1 MNSHK
6 LTIALLALVMVSLLF
21 SCSNKTPTQTIT
33 SLELVA
39 PVGDVQLTDNG
50 YALFGGKTYS
60 ATKDFET
67 RGYINNGQ
75 QYSKV
80 NAKVFAKD
88 ALDEAAKTVQVGDNF
103 RFDTGV
109 IYDVWA
115 EYSGLKSNV
124 IQVCTYEANVI
135 FKAEFD
141 VDTFKTDYTYSDLIK
156 LVKGAWYFTESGGL
170 KTLSDPKGPG
180 LNFVF
185 LNSESTGDYIV
196 LNDPEDN
203 ITKIG
208 SKNYDSL
215 IIYSNGYYPFMIAMD
230 EIKVYDPATDLD
242 SIALNTVRI
251 DWSGK
256 SLKGLAYAT
265 RFNGTTIA
273 RGISPFEDDTTK
285 LKAGHKITIAAD
297 GIETKIF
304 NEGKSVSFEFE
315 AKKTYKVTLSV
326 KVGENE
332 YSAYKNITF
341 SK

>member
-1 MNSHK
+1 MNRHK

-21 SCSNKTPTQTIT
+21 SCSNKTPSQTIT
-33 SLELVA
+33 SLELEA

-60 ATKDFET
+60 ATKDFEI

-75 QYSKV
+75 QYSYV

-135 FKAEFD
+135 FKAKFD
-141 VDTFKTDYTYSDLIK
+141 VDIFKTTYTYSDLIK
-156 LVKGAWYFTESGGL
+156 LVKEAWYFTESGGL
-170 KTLSDPKGPG
+170 KTLSGTGGPG

-185 LNSESTGDYIV
+185 VNSDPQVEDKILN
-196 LNDPEDN
+196 N
-203 ITKIG
+203 TKVTETIG

-215 IIYSNGYYPFMIAMD
+215 YIYSNDNYPFNIAMA
-230 EIKVYDPATDLD
+230 EIKVYDPEIDFD
-242 SIALNTVRI
+242 SIVLNSIRVDRTN
-251 DWSGK
+251 K
-256 SLKGLAYAT
+256 TLNGLVYAKKYQ
-265 RFNGTTIA
+265 GTTVDKN
-273 RGISPFEDDTTK
+273 ISPFISGTT
-285 LKAGHKITIAAD
+285 LKSGHKITISVD
-297 GIETKIF
+297 GIVKNTYEAEQEVDF
-304 NEGKSVSFEFE
+304 PFEGG
-315 AKKTYKVTLSV
+315 KTYTVTLTLTESG
-326 KVGENE
+326 KTA
-332 YSAYKNITF
+332 SKKITF
-341 SK
+341 

>member
-1 MNSHK
+1 MNKHK

-21 SCSNKTPTQTIT
+21 SCSNKTPSQTIT
-33 SLELVA
+33 SLEMEA

-60 ATKDFET
+60 ATKDFAT

-75 QYSKV
+75 QYSYV

-135 FKAEFD
+135 FKAKFD
-141 VDTFKTDYTYSDLIK
+141 VDTFKTTYTYSDLIK
-156 LVKGAWYFTESGGL
+156 LVKEAWYFTESGGL
-170 KTLSDPKGPG
+170 KTLSGTEGPG

-185 LNSESTGDYIV
+185 VNLESIDEDKI
-196 LNDPEDN
+196 LNDPKDSE
-203 ITKIG
+203 TTIG

-215 IIYSNGYYPFMIAMD
+215 YIYSNGKYPFNIAMD
-230 EIKVYDPATDLD
+230 EIKVYDPETDFD
-242 SIALNTVRI
+242 SIVLNSIHVDRTN
-251 DWSGK
+251 K
-256 SLKGLAYAT
+256 TLNGLVYAKKYL
-265 RFNGTTIA
+265 GTTVEKN
-273 RGISPFEDDTTK
+273 ISPFESDTTT
-285 LKAGHKITIAAD
+285 LKSGHEITISAD
-297 GIETKIF
+297 GIVPKTYTEGETVNF
-304 NEGKSVSFEFE
+304 PFEKDIKYTVILTLTVGE
-315 AKKTYKVTLSV
+315 KKLPAKKIIK
-326 KVGENE
+326 
-332 YSAYKNITF
+332 F
-341 SK
+341 

>member
-80 NAKVFAKD
+80 NAKVYAKD

-141 VDTFKTDYTYSDLIK
+141 VDAFKIDAKYSDLIK

-170 KTLSDPKGPG
+170 KTLSEPKGPG
-180 LNFVF
+180 LNFLF
-185 LNSESTGDYIV
+185 MNSESTGDYIV
-196 LNDPEDN
+196 LNDPNDDN
-203 ITKIG
+203 KTIG

-215 IIYSNGYYPFMIAMD
+215 LIYSNGYYPFMIFMD
-230 EIKVYDPATDLD
+230 EIKVYDPKIDFD
-242 SIALNTVRI
+242 SIVLNSIRVDRTH
-251 DWSGK
+251 K
-256 SLKGLAYAT
+256 TLNGLVYAKKYL
-265 RFNGTTIA
+265 GTTVEKN
-273 RGISPFEDDTTK
+273 ISPFESDTTT
-285 LKAGHKITIAAD
+285 LKSGHEITISAE
-297 GIETKIF
+297 GIEPKTYI
-304 NEGKSVSFEFE
+304 EGKTVDFPFE
-315 AKKTYKVTLSV
+315 KDIKYTVTLTLT
-326 KVGENE
+326 VGEKKL
-332 YSAYKNITF
+332 SA
-341 SK
+341 SKKISF

>member
-1 MNSHK
+1 MNRHK

-21 SCSNKTPTQTIT
+21 SCSNKTPSQTIT
-33 SLELVA
+33 SLELEA

-60 ATKDFET
+60 ATKDFEI

-75 QYSKV
+75 QYSYV

-135 FKAEFD
+135 FKAKFD
-141 VDTFKTDYTYSDLIK
+141 VDIFKTTYTYSDLIK
-156 LVKGAWYFTESGGL
+156 LVKEAWYFTESGGL
-170 KTLSDPKGPG
+170 KTLSGTGGPG

-185 LNSESTGDYIV
+185 VNSDPQVEDKILN
-196 LNDPEDN
+196 N
-203 ITKIG
+203 TKVTETIG

-215 IIYSNGYYPFMIAMD
+215 YIYSNDNYPFNIAMA
-230 EIKVYDPATDLD
+230 EIKVYDPETDFD
-242 SIALNTVRI
+242 SIVLNSIHVDRTN
-251 DWSGK
+251 K
-256 SLKGLAYAT
+256 TLNGLVYAKKYL
-265 RFNGTTIA
+265 GTTVDKN
-273 RGISPFEDDTTK
+273 ISPFTTGTTT
-285 LKAGHKITIAAD
+285 LKSGHKITISAD
-297 GIETKIF
+297 GIETKTYDAEETVNF
-304 NEGKSVSFEFE
+304 DF
-315 AKKTYKVTLSV
+315 KKDIKYTVKLTLT
-326 KVGENE
+326 VGEKE
-332 YSAYKNITF
+332 LSA
-341 SK
+341 SKKISF

>member
-1 MNSHK
+1 MNRHK

-21 SCSNKTPTQTIT
+21 SCSNKTPSQTIT
-33 SLELVA
+33 SLEMEA

-60 ATKDFET
+60 ATKDFAT

-75 QYSKV
+75 QYSYV

-135 FKAEFD
+135 FKAKFD
-141 VDTFKTDYTYSDLIK
+141 VDIFKTTYTYSDLIK
-156 LVKGAWYFTESGGL
+156 LVKEAWYFTESGGL
-170 KTLSDPKGPG
+170 KTLSGTEGPG

-185 LNSESTGDYIV
+185 VNSDPQVEDKILN
-196 LNDPEDN
+196 N
-203 ITKIG
+203 TKVTETIG

-215 IIYSNGYYPFMIAMD
+215 YIYSNDNYPFNIAMA
-230 EIKVYDPATDLD
+230 EIKVYDPETDFD
-242 SIALNTVRI
+242 SIVLNSIHVDRTN
-251 DWSGK
+251 K
-256 SLKGLAYAT
+256 TLNGLVYA
-265 RFNGTTIA
+265 NKYLGTTVDKN
-273 RGISPFEDDTTK
+273 ISPFTTGTTT
-285 LKAGHKITIAAD
+285 LKSGHKITISAD
-297 GIETKIF
+297 GIETKTYDAEETVNF
-304 NEGKSVSFEFE
+304 DF
-315 AKKTYKVTLSV
+315 KKDIKYTVKLTLT
-326 KVGENE
+326 VGEKE
-332 YSAYKNITF
+332 LSA
-341 SK
+341 SKKISF

>member
-1 MNSHK
+1 MNRHK

-21 SCSNKTPTQTIT
+21 SCSNKTPSQTIT
-33 SLELVA
+33 SLEMEA

-60 ATKDFET
+60 ATKDFEI

-75 QYSKV
+75 QYSYV

-135 FKAEFD
+135 FKAKFD
-141 VDTFKTDYTYSDLIK
+141 VDIFKTTYTYSDLIK
-156 LVKGAWYFTESGGL
+156 LVKEAWYFTESGGL
-170 KTLSDPKGPG
+170 KTLSGTGGPG

-185 LNSESTGDYIV
+185 VNSDPQVEDKILN
-196 LNDPEDN
+196 N
-203 ITKIG
+203 TKVTETIG

-215 IIYSNGYYPFMIAMD
+215 YIYSNDNYPFNIAMA
-230 EIKVYDPATDLD
+230 EIKVYDPEIDFD
-242 SIALNTVRI
+242 SIVLNSIRVDRTN
-251 DWSGK
+251 K
-256 SLKGLAYAT
+256 TLNGLVYAKKYD
-265 RFNGTTIA
+265 GTTVDKN
-273 RGISPFEDDTTK
+273 ISPFSSGTT
-285 LKAGHKITIAAD
+285 LKSGHVITISVDGIVKNTYEAEQEVDFPFEGGKTYTVTLTLTESGKTASKKIT
-297 GIETKIF
+297 F
-304 NEGKSVSFEFE
+304 
-315 AKKTYKVTLSV
+315 
-326 KVGENE
+326 
-332 YSAYKNITF
+332 
-341 SK
+341 

>member
-1 MNSHK
+1 MNKHK

-21 SCSNKTPTQTIT
+21 SCSNKTPSQTIT
-33 SLELVA
+33 SLEMEA

-75 QYSKV
+75 QYSYV
-80 NAKVFAKD
+80 NAKVYAKD

-141 VDTFKTDYTYSDLIK
+141 VDTFKTTYTYSDLIK
-156 LVKGAWYFTESGGL
+156 LVKKAWYFTESGGL
-170 KTLSDPKGPG
+170 ETLSGTKGPG
-180 LNFVF
+180 LNFKFV
-185 LNSESTGDYIV
+185 NSESTGENKI
-196 LNDPEDN
+196 LNNETNDETID
-203 ITKIG
+203 

-230 EIKVYDPATDLD
+230 EIKVYDPEKDFD
-242 SIALNTVRI
+242 SIVLNKIHVDTTN
-251 DWSGK
+251 K
-256 SLKGLAYAT
+256 TLKGLVYAKKYL
-265 RFNGTTIA
+265 GTIVDKN
-273 RGISPFEDDTTK
+273 ISPFDDGTTT
-285 LKAGHKITIAAD
+285 LKSGHVITISVDGIVKNTYEAEQEVDFPFEGGKTYTVTLTLTESGKTASKKIT
-297 GIETKIF
+297 F
-304 NEGKSVSFEFE
+304 
-315 AKKTYKVTLSV
+315 
-326 KVGENE
+326 
-332 YSAYKNITF
+332 
-341 SK
+341 